1 MEPNSHLI
9 CEFQRD
15 PEHKICLTFRE
26 YKGKAYFDIRLWFLS
41 KETPGFYPSKRG
53 ICLSVDLLPQV
64 IAGLQQIENSDL
76 VRTAKTAAK
85 AE

>member
-1 MEPNSHLI
+1 MEPESHLI
-9 CEFQRD
+9 CELQRD
-15 PEHKICLTFRE
+15 PEHKVCLTSRQ
-26 YKGKAYFDIRLWFLS
+26 YKGKAYFDLRLWFLS